1 MLSYKK
7 PQHEPIFGGQSRKIM
22 QKYSIQ
28 EKGKAVVHIRTQFQY
43 LTTADYNDDHREA
56 ENVSKMLF

>member
-1 MLSYKK
+1 
-7 PQHEPIFGGQSRKIM
+7 M

-28 EKGKAVVHIRTQFQY
+28 AKGKAVQFAIRTQFQY
-43 LTTADYNDDHREA
+43 LTTADYNDDHGEA